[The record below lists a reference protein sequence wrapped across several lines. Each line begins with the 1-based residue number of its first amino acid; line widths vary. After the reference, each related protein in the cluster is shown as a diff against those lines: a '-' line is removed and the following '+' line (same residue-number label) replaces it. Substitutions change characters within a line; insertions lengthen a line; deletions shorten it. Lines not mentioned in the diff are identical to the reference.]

1 MMKITIQFKDPDAIY
16 SIINAKHPLPEDEG
30 DITPNM
36 EAARE
41 NFSDAYFEY
50 GDYGVFEIDTDTMS
64 ARLLPRKE
72 WK

>member
-1 MMKITIQFKDPDAIY
+1 MKIKLRFKDPDVIFE
-16 SIINAKHPLPEDEG
+16 IVNAKHPLPADEG

-36 EAARE
+36 EAARD

-50 GDYGVFEIDTDTMS
+50 GDYGCLEIDTDTMS
-64 ARLLPRKE
+64 ARILPRKD